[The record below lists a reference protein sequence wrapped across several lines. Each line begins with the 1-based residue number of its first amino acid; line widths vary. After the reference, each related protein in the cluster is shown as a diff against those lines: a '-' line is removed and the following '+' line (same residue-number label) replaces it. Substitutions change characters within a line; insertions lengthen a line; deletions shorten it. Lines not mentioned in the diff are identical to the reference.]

1 MVVFIVCLSSRMNKN
16 VGIRL
21 LGKEFVICFIETVFL
36 PFLYQSKQ
44 YSEWMKEPMICE
56 EMSVSDSYDN

>member
-21 LGKEFVICFIETVFL
+21 LGKEFVKCFIETVFL
-36 PFLYQSKQ
+36 PLLCQSKQ
-44 YSEWMKEPMICE
+44 YSKWVKEPMICE
-56 EMSVSDSYDN
+56 EMSVSDSFDN